1 MRTCPLNSSLF
12 LSWLRSVWWLEKRLM
27 SAEATPIGP
36 PPIKSRCLIRVI
48 RVRVIRVGLEI
59 GRSLPLCPS

>member
-1 MRTCPLNSSLF
+1 
-12 LSWLRSVWWLEKRLM
+12 LEKRLM

-48 RVRVIRVGLEI
+48 RVGLEI